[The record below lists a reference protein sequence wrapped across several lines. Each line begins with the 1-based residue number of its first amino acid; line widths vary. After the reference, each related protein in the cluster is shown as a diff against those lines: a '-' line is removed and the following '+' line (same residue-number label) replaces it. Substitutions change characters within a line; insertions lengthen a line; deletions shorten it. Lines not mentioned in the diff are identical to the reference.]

1 MNFGKKGIHLG
12 GQSMFNSIYK
22 DKTVLLT
29 GHTGFKGSWLTA
41 WLENL
46 GAKVVGISKD
56 VPTNPSHFETL
67 DIQYRISHNIFDIT
81 DVDNLRN
88 IFKKYKPDFVFHLAA
103 QAIVSDS
110 HYDPINTVSSNV
122 LGTTVLLQVLRE
134 QEHEIVAV
142 IITSDKCYENNEW
155 IWGYREN
162 DTMGGKDIYSASK
175 GAAELI
181 FSAFY
186 RSILSSKPQIKLATA
201 RAGNVIGGGDW
212 AKDRIVADSFKSW
225 SKGNPVEIRNPSS
238 TRPWQHVLEPL
249 SGYLQLGSKLY
260 QNNKVNGG
268 SYNFGPESQQNITVK
283 QLINDLL
290 SVWDNNSPSLV
301 SHQKD
306 NNSILAEAGL
316 LRLNCE
322 KAENDLGWKPT
333 LDYKECVDFVG
344 SWYKQYYSNP
354 KNSAIFTQKQI
365 KQYTKLAHQ
374 RGKIWSG
381 S

>member
-1 MNFGKKGIHLG
+1 MTFGKKGIHLG
-12 GQSMFNSIYK
+12 GQLMFNSIYK

-344 SWYKQYYSNP
+344 LWYKQYYSNP